1 MRAILIGFTV
11 LLIAISVAHP
21 ESVFGGWSV
30 SEEVQEIDD
39 SILTLASL
47 YEENRRAVLH
57 IRCWRDE
64 IEMFVQSFV
73 GEFHEQNVQVRV
85 RVDDNPPEDQVWNRS
100 TDRTGA
106 FYPDDGSDTF
116 LELLLDFENPNKES
130 RFLVRVPAGHT
141 FTFNMKG
148 LLWALMP
155 VAYACG
161 ADL

>member
-1 MRAILIGFTV
+1 MKAILIGFPV

-30 SEEVQEIDD
+30 TEEVQEIDD

-100 TDRTGA
+100 ADRTAA
-106 FYPDDGSDTF
+106 FFPDDGSDTY
-116 LELLLDFENPNKES
+116 LELLFDFENPNKES
-130 RFLVRVPAGHT
+130 RFLVRVPAGYT
-141 FTFNMKG
+141 FSFNMKG
-148 LLWALMP
+148 LLWAMMP

>member
-1 MRAILIGFTV
+1 MKAISIGFSV

-30 SEEVQEIDD
+30 TEEVQEIDD

-57 IRCWRDE
+57 IRCWRDKL
-64 IEMFVQSFV
+64 EMFVQSFV
-73 GEFHEQNVQVRV
+73 GEFHEQNVQVRL

-100 TDRTGA
+100 ANRTAA
-106 FYPDDGSDTF
+106 FVPDDGSDTY

-130 RFLVRVPAGHT
+130 RLLVRVPAGHT
-141 FTFNMKG
+141 FSFNMKG
-148 LLWALMP
+148 LLWAMMP

-161 ADL
+161 ADF

>member
-1 MRAILIGFTV
+1 MKAILIGTLV
-11 LLIAISVAHP
+11 LLIAISVAHA

-30 SEEVQEIDD
+30 TEEVQEIDD

-64 IEMFVQSFV
+64 LEMFVQSFV
-73 GEFHEQNVQVRV
+73 GEFHDQTVQVRV

-100 TDRTGA
+100 ANRTA
-106 FYPDDGSDTF
+106 VFFSDDGLDTY
-116 LELLLDFENPNKES
+116 LESLLDFENPNKDS
-130 RFLVRVPAGHT
+130 RFLVRVPTGHT

-155 VAYACG
+155 VVYACG
-161 ADL
+161 ADF